1 MKSAGLVFVL
11 LLSALLHG
19 AEERVTFSP
28 GPGVELETIE
38 MLREYDRFLGEL
50 FPKGA
55 LAPRRLVFEIGAP
68 VPEEEARG
76 KLVVSLDPGALRR
89 RDLSEL
95 VRAAGALLRSR
106 GSVPA
111 PGGVP
116 RWIAGAFRQLDRARK
131 AERKYFFSNSRFPAV
146 EAMLRANVLPGP
158 EKLLAEGPSALSP
171 AESRWFDD
179 CAGAAAQVLRRSG
192 FRGTP
197 AEATGA
203 LVKLD
208 REGKFRHAVSEA
220 VWTALNPLCAELT
233 LKELAALQK
242 VTLPALEASEGRPAV
257 KETEIPLKLLP
268 AHLARRPDREQI
280 CSECLRRFERQ
291 IPLMPPVLRSPL
303 RLLGKWIRS
312 LGQDPGAE
320 AGFKA
325 ALAHLER
332 VSELFRERSELLDA
346 FSDAPLS
353 AARSWHGAL
362 LENTDPG
369 TLLAP
374 DARRTLLEIEKIYTH

>member
-1 MKSAGLVFVL
+1 MKSACLVFLL

-50 FPKGA
+50 FPRGP
-55 LAPRRLVFEIGAP
+55 LAPRRLVFELGAP

-89 RDLSEL
+89 RDLDEL

-106 GSVPA
+106 GTPPA
-111 PGGVP
+111 AGKVP

-131 AERKYFFSNSRFPAV
+131 AERKYFFSNGRFPAV
-146 EAMLRANVLPGP
+146 EAMLRADVLPGP
-158 EKLLAEGPSALSP
+158 EKLLVEGPSAHSP
-171 AESRWFDD
+171 AESHWFDD
-179 CAGAAAQVLRRSG
+179 CAGATAQALRRSG

-197 AEATGA
+197 AEAAGA

-208 REGKFRHAVSEA
+208 REGKFRRIVSEV

-242 VTLPALEASEGRPAV
+242 VTLPALEESGSQPAV
-257 KETEIPLKLLP
+257 KETEIPLRLLP
-268 AHLARRPDREQI
+268 AHLERRPDRERI
-280 CSECLRRFERQ
+280 CAECFRRFEGRT
-291 IPLMPPVLRSPL
+291 PLMPPVLRPHL
-303 RLLGKWIRS
+303 RLLGKWILS
-312 LGQDPGAE
+312 LGRDPGAE
-320 AGFKA
+320 AGFRT

-346 FSDAPLS
+346 FSDAPPS
-353 AARSWHGAL
+353 AARSWLGAL

-374 DARRTLLEIEKIYTH
+374 DARRALLEIEKIYTH